1 MAPLSTSPVSLEDI
15 WSHQSYAGFLALSS
29 AVAFGIVVWDY
40 FQLLPEERS
49 LYDNLRGPEWHSP
62 APWAFI
68 LLRYSSIV
76 SALCSILYSSVKI
89 HSCQIALS
97 IGQAASV
104 VVVASSGILFCCR
117 LEVMWDY
124 RRIPLAIYSTTS
136 IIMTLSW
143 IAVATQNKI
152 TAGGLNL
159 PFGTNCQFE
168 RLSEWTPISY
178 ALSTAFTC
186 LIFGMALWKV
196 ITTGT
201 MVASVGVLVVY
212 SVEMPTDLLK
222 RTSAPYFILILMSMG
237 SRIFLNLRLHDN
249 VITRLEESNRF
260 TAKNWALGDE
270 QSSSAPTQSQS
281 HEPLFDPSTMTTS
294 APGADVRSLGTYITT
309 TTLTVPDTP
318 ATQTSFPESSLAT
331 ANFSDHQGGPRRGD
345 SVRSFVT
352 ASTRQTG
359 DSVSDVPELPK
370 RVRVGSVKSV
380 SSASTHH
387 TGTGLIPPSPK
398 RKPVPSMK
406 RVERT
411 DSFRYFATTS
421 NLKTDALKSTWH
433 GI

>member
-143 IAVATQNKI
+143 VSLATQNKI

-178 ALSTAFTC
+178 AF
-186 LIFGMALWKV
+186 
-196 ITTGT
+196 
-201 MVASVGVLVVY
+201 SVGVLVVY
-212 SVEMPTDLLK
+212 SVEKPTDLLK

-270 QSSSAPTQSQS
+270 QSHLRRHNLNPMSP
-281 HEPLFDPSTMTTS
+281 FSTVNHDNLG
-294 APGADVRSLGTYITT
+294 PWADVRSLGTYITT

-318 ATQTSFPESSLAT
+318 ATQTSFPESSYYDSPQSPRSLAT
-331 ANFSDHQGGPRRGD
+331 ANFSDHKADPD
-345 SVRSFVT
+345 VET
-352 ASTRQTG
+352 ARL
-359 DSVSDVPELPK
+359 VSDVPELPK

-387 TGTGLIPPSPK
+387 TGTGLIPRRRRGS
-398 RKPVPSMK
+398 R